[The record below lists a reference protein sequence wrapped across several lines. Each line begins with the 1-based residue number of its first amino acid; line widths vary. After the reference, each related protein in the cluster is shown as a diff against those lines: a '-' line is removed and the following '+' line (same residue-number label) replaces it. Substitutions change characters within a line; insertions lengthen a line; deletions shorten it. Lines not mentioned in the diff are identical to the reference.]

1 MILLDT
7 DTFCFIARGVPSVV
21 QACARI
27 DAKDLKLSVISQ
39 AEIIHGMHQH
49 NLSTARQRLIMSLMQ
64 DIEVLP
70 ITTEVAAV
78 YGQIKASL
86 TKLGQPIGPN
96 DFWIAAHA
104 MSLGATLVT
113 NNVREFKRV
122 KGLKVNNWLT

>member
-7 DTFCFIARGVPSVV
+7 DTFSFMARGVPSVV

-27 DAKDLKLSVISQ
+27 DVKDLKLSVISQ
-39 AEIIHGMHQH
+39 GEIIHGMHHH
-49 NLSTARQRLIMSLMQ
+49 NLSAARQRLIMSLIQ
-64 DIEVLP
+64 DIDVLP

-78 YGQIKASL
+78 YGEIKATL

-104 MSLGATLVT
+104 LSLGATLVT
-113 NNVREFKRV
+113 NNVREFKRIN
-122 KGLKVNNWLT
+122 GLKVDNWLQ